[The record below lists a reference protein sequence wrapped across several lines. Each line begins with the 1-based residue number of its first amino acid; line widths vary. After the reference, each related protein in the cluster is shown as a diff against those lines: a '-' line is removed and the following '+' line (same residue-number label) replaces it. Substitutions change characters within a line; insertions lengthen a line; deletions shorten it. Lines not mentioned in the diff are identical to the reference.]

1 MTDVTHA
8 VTQSALEAFTR
19 EYLNDLGA
27 AIREN
32 GNRWH
37 VRLPT
42 HVDVGFSDRSE
53 FEIALDGEIREE
65 EENSVCV
72 LTPESGFT
80 QQLLDEAAAMATAGQ
95 LALTNSMTDG
105 DYRYPP
111 WIMESDAEVVDARF
125 SPYYDR
131 TAICVFVRID
141 VETVSE
147 YQTQFLEAVTV
158 DVESKD
164 QLPGVTEILVDEFF
178 SPKSGWRDDVTVG
191 SEQSDVTI
199 APEKLADTI
208 ATGQKVAVEGV
219 QEEIDEIR
227 QSASRAADSEFE
239 EYRQLQEQRINDH
252 RNEIDS
258 LSNRLQNL
266 STDVDSAD
274 SQQQRVKALEK
285 RQELKAE
292 KEDLEAELEELLEEK
307 EQGYAQ
313 KQREIYRRHAIEV
326 NTKPIAFTLVTY
338 ERGEIEFTVGDGDRT
353 DIMRAPY
360 AIGAGITDEVD
371 CESCDS
377 RLSAENP
384 VSIVAGRLGC
394 QNCR

>member
-1 MTDVTHA
+1 
-8 VTQSALEAFTR
+8 
-19 EYLNDLGA
+19 
-27 AIREN
+27 
-32 GNRWH
+32 
-37 VRLPT
+37 
-42 HVDVGFSDRSE
+42 VDVDFSDRSE

-95 LALTNSMTDG
+95 LALTDSMTDD

-147 YQTQFLEAVTV
+147 YQTQFLEAVTI

-164 QLPGVTEILVDEFF
+164 QLPGITEILVDEFF

-191 SEQSDVTI
+191 SDQSDVTI
-199 APEKLADTI
+199 APNKLTDAI
-208 ATGQKVAVEGV
+208 ATGQKAAVEGV
-219 QEEIDEIR
+219 QEKIDEIR

-266 STDVDSAD
+266 STDVDAAD
-274 SQQQRVKALEK
+274 SQQQRVEALEK

-292 KEDLEAELEELLEEK
+292 KEDLEAELEELLQEK

-313 KQREIYRRHAIEV
+313 KQGEIYRRHAIEV

-377 RLSAENP
+377 RLSVENP